1 MTSTVLK
8 NWAGTMEFECGCLL
22 KPESEE
28 EIIRILDK
36 AHKESRGVKVVG
48 AIHSPSDLTSTFRK
62 EDYVLNLDKMNK
74 VIDIKDTTE
83 VEVEVEVEA
92 GIRLYELNCILEQNG
107 LALSSLGSISEQSLA
122 GAISTGTHGTGIEYG
137 PLSSC
142 LVGLRFIHAAVNE
155 SHGLRFRVQECK
167 KGDEMFQALVC
178 SLGAIGVIT
187 RLRFI
192 HAAVNESDGLR
203 FRVQECKKGDEMF
216 QALVC
221 SLGAIG
227 VITRLRLKVERKFQL
242 KVSQYLVPFDFMLD
256 NWEYLVKS
264 GQHVRFWY
272 FPYVDRVLVWSASRT
287 TVEDTTH
294 IAPAASP
301 QSYWKDRVFGYH
313 LLEGLLFLSRK
324 STLLTAAVNNV
335 YFEYLFGMR
344 YPLVT
349 TLKELLNSAASIPTY
364 TDTSYKVFNFDCL
377 FKQYV
382 TEWCVE
388 WKNDARNVLKE
399 LKQEIL
405 DRQLPAQFPVE
416 IRFVAK
422 DDSLIGPTSDGAKC
436 YIGIIAYRPY
446 GTEPAKKDEY
456 WAVYEQIMRK
466 YKGKPHW
473 AKQHTLT
480 YEELKQLYPGL
491 ERFRELMF
499 SLDPTGMFDNEY
511 LQRHFHSKRQLKS
524 RL

>member
-1 MTSTVLK
+1 
-8 NWAGTMEFECGCLL
+8 MEFECGCLL

-28 EIIRILDK
+28 DIIRILDK

-48 AIHSPSDLTSTFRK
+48 AIHSPSDLTSTLRK

-74 VIDIKDTTE
+74 VIDIKDT
-83 VEVEVEVEA
+83 EVEVEA

-107 LALSSLGSISEQSLA
+107 LALSSLGSISEQSLG

-142 LVGLRFIHAAVNE
+142 L
-155 SHGLRFRVQECK
+155 
-167 KGDEMFQALVC
+167 
-178 SLGAIGVIT
+178 LG
-187 RLRFI
+187 LRFI

-203 FRVQECKKGDEMF
+203 FRVQECKKGDEVF

-221 SLGAIG
+221 SLGALG

-242 KVSQYLVPFDFMLD
+242 KVSQYLVPLDFMLD
-256 NWEYLVKS
+256 NWEFLVKS

-272 FPYVDRVLVWSASRT
+272 FPYVGRVLVWSASRT

-324 STLLTAAVNNV
+324 STFLTAAVNNL

-349 TLKELLNSAASIPTY
+349 TLKELQNSAASIPTY

-446 GTEPAKKDEY
+446 GTEPTKKDEY

-466 YKGKPHW
+466 YRGKPHW

-480 YEELKQLYPGL
+480 YEELKQLYTGL

-499 SLDPTGMFDNEY
+499 TLDPTGMFDNEY